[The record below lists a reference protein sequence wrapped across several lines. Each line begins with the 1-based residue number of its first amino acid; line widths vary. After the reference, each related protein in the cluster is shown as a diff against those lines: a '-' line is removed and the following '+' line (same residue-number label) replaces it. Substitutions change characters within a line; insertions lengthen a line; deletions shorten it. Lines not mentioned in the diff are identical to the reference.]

1 MRVELRIPTATR
13 ASDLR
18 SLLAVAGDSDPEV
31 YVGNDCGNTVLYL
44 VKRIDDGRGM
54 GKVLASRVIST
65 LSEDA

>member
-1 MRVELRIPTATR
+1 MRVELRIPTPTR

-31 YVGNDCGNTVLYL
+31 YVQMEGSEAVLYL

-54 GKVLASRVIST
+54 GKVIAQHTIST
-65 LSEDA
+65 LPEEA